1 MDILSISMATGILEA
16 RVWGMKK
23 WDNTNRILIFSTSAV
38 LEVLIS
44 LTDES

>member
-1 MDILSISMATGILEA
+1 MATGILEA
-16 RVWGMKK
+16 RVWEMKK
-23 WDNTNRILIFSTSAV
+23 NNTNRILIFSTSAV